1 MNRRRHD
8 KLKGRLPAPEPSW
21 QRVMELARRRI
32 DEMTPL
38 EKATMYEAQRFDW
51 AYGQAKFRNPTL
63 TRDDMQRIAD
73 QMDGI
78 VRSDT

>member
-1 MNRRRHD
+1 MTI
-8 KLKGRLPAPEPSW
+8 KSW
-21 QRVMELARRRI
+21 DRIVELARRWLNQ
-32 DEMTPL
+32 MTPL
-38 EKATMYEAQRFDW
+38 EKATMHEAQRLEKATMYEEQRLSF

-63 TRDDMQRIAD
+63 TRGDMQRIAD